1 MTIANAKIFPYFLCH
16 YCFHCRSA
24 TIVISVQ
31 NINEFTP
38 QFEGL
43 PYSLQVA
50 ENAAQGTSV
59 GVIRASDKDGDK
71 VTFTLAEGDT
81 GEEKHTAMDW
91 IRPFIFT
98 NIQNQFTFKMRERE
112 RGIRGWGFG
121 KKFISYLYTM
131 SRCFCVYVCVLFFFF
146 VDYFGIEKDSGRV
159 FVKKQLESRTAFHFV
174 AVATDD
180 GAPTN
185 RSLGVKVSDDI

>member
-1 MTIANAKIFPYFLCH
+1 MMNFLLSITPDVKTDTKKKRIIKIFSSNDYHLF
-16 YCFHCRSA
+16 RSA

-59 GVIRASDKDGDK
+59 GVIRASDRDGDK

-81 GEEKHTAMDW
+81 GNSH
-91 IRPFIFT
+91 IL
-98 NIQNQFTFKMRERE
+98 QF
-112 RGIRGWGFG
+112 
-121 KKFISYLYTM
+121 
-131 SRCFCVYVCVLFFFF
+131 
-146 VDYFGIEKDSGRV
+146 RV
-159 FVKKQLESRTAFHFV
+159 
-174 AVATDD
+174 
-180 GAPTN
+180 
-185 RSLGVKVSDDI
+185 